1 VIAHSARS
9 LCDEAAIPVIGM
21 QSVPDL
27 NLSRYFRMMVK
38 TAVTNNSV
46 FAKRNDGKLR
56 RHTRAIP
63 PHHLLDEIN
72 RLFSFGE
79 NA

>member
-1 VIAHSARS
+1 MIAHSAGGFA
-9 LCDEAAIPVIGM
+9 DEAAIPVTGM

-27 NLSRYFRMMVK
+27 DLPRHFRMMVK
-38 TAVTNNSV
+38 AAVTNNSV
-46 FAKRNDGKLR
+46 FTAQHDRKLR

-63 PHHLLDEIN
+63 ADDFLDESDG
-72 RLFSFGE
+72 LLAFGV